1 MTTDVYKQ
9 IRGAILEG
17 RFEGGR
23 LLSENA
29 LATQFGTSRTPV
41 REALHRLE
49 IERLV
54 ERGPRG
60 TAVRAPSPDEI
71 LDIYEVRVTLEASAA
86 RAAALRATALDIV
99 QLRNSQEHM
108 RAVTDPAD
116 RPTTNRAFHRV
127 VWQAT
132 AQPWTISCGDCAST
146 CRDTPQPHWT
156 GATAGIR
163 FSRNTTP
170 SSMPSSVETQTPHT
184 VSQKNTWPRRETFG
198 CGCTE
203 KLPNSS

>member
-127 VWQAT
+127 VWQASHSPT
-132 AQPWTISCGDCAST
+132 LDDLLRRLHVHLQRYPTTTLDWGNRWDQVLEEHDSLIDAIVR
-146 CRDTPQPHWT
+146 RDADAAYRIAEEHM
-156 GATAGIR
+156 AKARDIR
-163 FSRNTTP
+163 LRMYGEAP
-170 SSMPSSVETQTPHT
+170 
-184 VSQKNTWPRRETFG
+184 
-198 CGCTE
+198 
-203 KLPNSS
+203 